1 MRAWLKRSG
10 LFLRAGRDVSA
21 LECSILLG
29 VILAGFGGVLIAFS
43 DDINE
48 PIVQLGTKVAAIE
61 TPDVVIGD
69 QVDSTR

>member
-1 MRAWLKRSG
+1 MRAWLKRCG
-10 LFLRAGRDVSA
+10 LFLRTGKGVSA
-21 LECSILLG
+21 LEYSILLG

-61 TPDVVIGD
+61 TPDVVIGE
-69 QVDSTR
+69 